1 MPLGH
6 PSLNA
11 APINTYRMPRPRQSV
26 RGNKAMKTQSIRTS
40 HKAVAAFLAVLGT
53 VMCLG
58 STVVGYEQ
66 VASQAVVEVPVAVA
80 LIDAERG

>member
-1 MPLGH
+1 
-6 PSLNA
+6 
-11 APINTYRMPRPRQSV
+11 
-26 RGNKAMKTQSIRTS
+26 MKTQLIRNS
-40 HKAVAAFLAVLGT
+40 HKVVAGFLAVVGT

-80 LIDAERG
+80 VASVDADRG